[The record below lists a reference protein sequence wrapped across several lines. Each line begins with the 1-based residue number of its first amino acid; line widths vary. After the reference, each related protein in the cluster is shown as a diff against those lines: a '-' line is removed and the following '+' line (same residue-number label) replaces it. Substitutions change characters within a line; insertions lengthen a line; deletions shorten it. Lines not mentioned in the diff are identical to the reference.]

1 MSAHLIAPTN
11 APNSAPASANT
22 AATVRVLGCSGSI
35 AQGCRTT
42 AFLLDDDIL
51 IDAGTGVGDLSLD
64 ELTRIDHIL
73 LSHSHLDH
81 VLGVP
86 LLADSVM
93 RRRAGRAPIQVRA
106 LPQTLDVLRC
116 HLFNNQL
123 WPDFTRL
130 PQAEAPVLELLPFEL
145 GDVLTVGQ
153 QQRRIDVLPARHSV
167 PAVGFGISGPR
178 GLWVYTGDTGPNP
191 ALWQAL
197 ADRPVSHLTIEIA
210 FPESERLLAER
221 SGHHCPSTLAAEMRH
236 VPAGLQVQLTHVK
249 PGEMDAVLG
258 DLALHLPGADL
269 LALQAGHR
277 FSLG

>member
-1 MSAHLIAPTN
+1 V
-11 APNSAPASANT
+11 SAPH
-22 AATVRVLGCSGSI
+22 VRVLGCSGSI

-51 IDAGTGVGDLSLD
+51 LDAGTGVGDLSLD

-73 LSHSHLDH
+73 LSHAHLDH

-93 RRRAGRAPIQVRA
+93 RRRAGRPPIQVRA
-106 LPQTLDVLRC
+106 LPQTLDVLRR

-130 PQAEAPVLELLPFEL
+130 PRSESPVLELVPFEV
-145 GDVLTVGQ
+145 GDVLTLGR
-153 QQRRIDVLPARHSV
+153 QQRRVEVLPARHSV
-167 PAVGFGISGPR
+167 PAVGFGISGQR

-191 ALWQAL
+191 ALWQTL
-197 ADRPVSHLTIEIA
+197 QGRDISHLTIEIA
-210 FPESERLLAER
+210 FPESERLLAAE
-221 SGHHCPSTLAAEMRH
+221 SGHHCPSTLAAEMRLA
-236 VPAGLQVQLTHVK
+236 PPGLQVQLTHVK
-249 PGEMDAVLG
+249 PGEMHTVLA
-258 DLALHLPGADL
+258 DLAQHLPGADL

-277 FSLG
+277 FTLA

>member
-1 MSAHLIAPTN
+1 MSAPT
-11 APNSAPASANT
+11 P
-22 AATVRVLGCSGSI
+22 TVRVLGCSGSI

-93 RRRAGRAPIQVRA
+93 RRRAGRPPIQVRA
-106 LPQTLDVLRC
+106 LPETLEVLRR

-130 PQAEAPVLELLPFEL
+130 PRSESPVLELVSFEL
-145 GDVLTVGQ
+145 GEVLTLGS
-153 QQRRIDVLPARHSV
+153 QQRRIEVLPARHSV
-167 PAVGFGISGPR
+167 PAVGFGVRGAR

-197 ADRPVSHLTIEIA
+197 QGRPISHLTIEIA
-210 FPESERLLAER
+210 FPESERGLAAD

-236 VPAGLQVQLTHVK
+236 VPPGLQVQLTHVK
-249 PGEMDAVLG
+249 PGEMPTVLA
-258 DLALHLPGADL
+258 DLARHLPGADL
-269 LALQAGHR
+269 LALEAGHR
-277 FSLG
+277 FSLT